1 MPKLVDV
8 ENIGLIE
15 VPDDMGENE
24 LLEFVGTLD
33 QGALPAAGNALMREG
48 GRMTGGAMMGLTRV
62 GLEEPAPLIS
72 AAQAESPAAMAAYER
87 RQAAWEK
94 RVKEVSPEETM
105 ARAAMLEASPTF
117 QMGKA
122 LQEGAKEAFPVN
134 PLREEDFLTQ
144 VASGLGSLPVS
155 MVPGVGQAAYAF
167 RTGEDAAQ
175 RAGQFYDVKIAQALA
190 EGNIAEVNR
199 LQAEKPTKQYQAAF
213 YTAPIGGLTE
223 RVVGAV
229 PAINQALAGKVG
241 KNLLDDIFK
250 PLLGEAGQEG
260 LEQGLGNAVAQ
271 KTYNPDQKLS
281 EGVYDSTSI
290 GGTVGGLVGLVT
302 GGAGRY
308 GRVRRMSQIQ
318 EQRLVEGPTPGGQR
332 LQEIIDRQAAGVAA
346 IGGDPNLP
354 LPNATATLAGI
365 NSGGAP
371 SGPFRVTPPVTGGA
385 PDDEAKIP
393 DIALETDV
401 TDEEIATAVAPE
413 TPAAA
418 ETPADPEEV
427 QPLTIEET
435 NEYNTIIDFLDGRSA
450 FDTLEDDQWDRFND
464 LSFRVREL
472 EDAGFEFDEATGWTK
487 PGVVTQEAVPV
498 SKEPALN
505 PEEYSDYVNLLRREA
520 EAEGGDNSAEFGFGE
535 KQALTL
541 YRTKIATGVAP
552 TAPAEVPVTPSE
564 TPTVP
569 AAVTPAPGVAATAQ
583 NQPLTIE
590 ETQEFNGI
598 NSAIGNKG
606 IYSALNEE
614 EQARYNYLNH
624 RRLGLFRVIT
634 PKEVAAAPVNPEKIR
649 ARMQQRPARP
659 TPAPATPTTSRT
671 FPFQNRT
678 VDGMIDRDTGDIV
691 TFAKSIAGTPVER
704 GSQPKYTVK
713 IDQDVSIDAQSEVAL
728 DKALQRIS
736 PGAPVRVFRNA
747 GKGVTLDFNKP
758 GPVTPTPT
766 PPTRTVVLTPGAVT
780 VTQTPA
786 AAPAPTPT
794 PAPSTISDENQTL
807 LKNIGI
813 TAKANADGTISLI
826 GRTFDWRNDI
836 KEFGGRFADKS
847 WRISADGFGKF
858 IERARPSA
866 ATAVGQPGGRPAY
879 VADSGLRK
887 LRADADNRPDRSG
900 LDGGVGNYVGED
912 TQQLI
917 RQGEAFGIPSVVI
930 DEQIEDVAL
939 MAQAFRQKR
948 PLFMLSSAPGTGK
961 TFVLGAAIRELRRSG
976 ANKIVYVTLRKE
988 LITQIKQDLKDYG
1001 IGDVEF
1007 ITYAEMKDRPAKA
1020 SDVLIFDEAHAIK
1033 NLSGDGS
1040 EQAKKAQEWMSQ
1052 TKFPV
1057 LSTATPF
1064 ENPVQAAYLASTG
1077 IFEPFGG
1084 FKNFALAYGATSV
1097 NIGNDTILVWRR
1109 TNTSNADQV
1118 AARNFFKKEGIF
1130 TARKTRLP
1138 KDQVDSRLVKV
1149 TADSQYTK
1157 MYRAF
1162 EKAVEENKGS
1172 LAGFSKAW
1180 IKNFQKRI
1188 LEASKIAI
1196 AINEA
1201 SNALKAGRWPIV
1213 FVETKA
1219 ERKIDIP
1226 RLLDL
1231 EDQWRREADLARR
1244 MGEKIPSRSIF
1255 GLPPMGITDV
1265 LASFMEETGISVI
1278 EIPSAEDTI
1287 KAKFGEDNVA
1297 IFTGSVTPAKAQKN
1311 LDKWRGNKPMVLV
1324 ATMAKGGTGLS
1335 LHDKTGNHQTT
1346 QINVNLPWT
1355 ATQVEQ
1361 VSLRSARYGLKGIA
1375 QMQWLFADNIPF
1387 DRELAQRVGSRMA
1400 DMGALVHGELPTT
1413 AASIQNWNF
1422 EDDSFSEANAD
1433 QADKNDLIKQE
1444 TAVTPPAAPT
1454 PPVAPTPAAPTATA
1468 PKKRYKA
1475 REWAFKGDIL
1485 DDIIDSGGVMS
1496 KSQANKEGRLE
1507 RIKDLYDDAPR
1518 LDAYFNK
1525 IFAGRSRGTTSG
1537 NLPDQLLAELAY
1549 ENPGKYGD
1557 MSVSEFWAEV
1567 DKAARGRKGDV
1578 AAAKQE
1584 AKAAAAGAEEAMG
1597 LDAFLQAQDDAFV
1610 DAQTEGMQSAGEPDG
1625 PIQISV
1631 GSLALGDKF
1640 SVQGEQF
1647 EVTVVTPDGGYTIRD
1662 GEKFGVQLLT
1672 EYDTLFVDE
1681 PPDSGGGDVFEF
1693 PTEGPAPTERK
1704 PRLAAGQNQ
1713 GDLISSTQVE
1723 DFALVGEKGVDLEA
1737 RKQKAQAAA
1746 RAAAEA
1752 KAAQEKAQNQMDFG
1766 QSALDAID
1774 QITRNIDENQY
1785 SDPLLLTPLAKLALQ
1800 IAKGLIRA
1808 GMAIDRAIR
1817 QAVAQARESYPNDPV
1832 NDTQLSNQLIGL
1844 MPDQPSQDVS
1854 SADTSLAQIPAVF
1867 KSKIFVPRGKNL
1879 DIGAGKFDLGKEYL
1893 ESERGVEESVPFDPF
1908 NRSVESNRAAVDR
1921 LQSGEQFGTTTV
1933 PNVLNVIAEAP
1944 ARDNVILQAAQALEP
1959 NGVAYFQIYEG
1970 DRSGNGRRTSRGFQN
1985 NKKTSDYVAEV
1996 RKHFRDVRT
2005 SGNIIVASNPKA
2017 SGRVSFW
2024 QLSSDLSGPTV
2035 RLTPSLDG
2043 LSDAV
2048 AEVSDAIAQFVESIT
2063 PKAGI
2068 TEGPTPEESA
2078 RRVLETLT
2086 NLASVA
2092 IRAGIQSASRWATGL
2107 QMKLSPALQYA
2118 WDRAQGSTAE
2128 PTPEVIA
2135 DVATLP
2141 ERATSSDFGMIYST
2155 PGKPVTTKRG
2165 AYEDTVAGRRSRT
2178 PEVQSAGIQ
2187 LAVDTFN
2194 EAGVKFRQVGD
2205 ALFAPVDGV
2214 EQEAAGRKLIEVAKA
2229 KIAEAKKQ
2237 GRSDTIAELI
2247 QSLRN
2252 HFGVSEAFSPDT
2264 RDELYLIGQSEASQF
2279 GINLASLRASVKD
2292 FVAMARNVRGF
2303 LTSAIYDNFNGES
2316 VKGVMDKIMTEFRG
2330 QFTEAEIQKIVGEK
2344 PELQQMLN
2352 RFGVLAL
2359 ADTGGRV
2366 YRTVQARLTTKKPTT
2381 QKAKE
2386 QREIENEAIEQIIRN
2401 ALALG
2406 VTEPAQ
2412 PANRKLTADERLAL
2426 MTRPGTQAKVQK
2438 ATEDAVKEAEFNAG
2452 WNVMMASAAGDEEL
2466 LGQYRDA
2473 MAAEEDPDPEAI
2485 EEGLDLPKYAHWRTI
2500 RDGFL
2505 NYSPTTLK
2513 LAQDVIRGRFKGT
2526 QFGPKKVAPPA
2537 PAKIDLARLVQSPN
2551 AEMSRVIGEQLAAIE
2566 GVMDLAGAS
2575 PEAKARVMQMI
2586 TANVGSQVQLARQR
2600 VLNNFLEVKAK
2611 VGPTTA
2617 SARLQRLINAGITED
2632 KRYQSEPTRKL
2643 LKRVA
2648 KTYLKADELSGM
2660 ATRPRAEKLA
2670 FLTGKLNQITAAEKL
2685 TDEWMQGAVWTY
2697 LTERMMEAENA
2708 VVSQI
2713 VGAKDVSFDPA
2724 LPKTDAQLAADRAKA
2739 VERLAGGIR
2748 AGLLDQRIAE
2758 SVAKNPALQRL
2769 VPKMS
2774 DLVKRALNT
2783 PQAGQAKLA
2792 QTFSEALLAELAID
2806 QALADKTGIALAK
2819 AFEVKFERARIQAL
2833 DKAVKNLTPKQREE
2847 VGPGTPLWQ
2856 KIEQFVNA
2864 GGMNSATL
2872 LQSIAKKSGWKIPTD
2887 EEVSRFRDLARLEQE
2902 LSTATEKE
2910 INAGITDDIKAA
2922 MNEAKRLD
2930 IMRELQMRWAR
2941 MTMPIRGNKQNLA
2954 RAAKEY
2960 GSANTLLKFGFIT
2973 KQLIDVATQMFI
2985 YTPSRATA
2993 TAIQRFTTSRD
3004 PSRTLRLWKDVSNTL
3019 EDAYKARFDALD
3031 MAYKS
3036 AIQAAKG
3043 RAEKDTIMG
3052 LQTGMRALDRLKA
3065 QADEYAK
3072 KGNYAQA
3079 TVLRIIGIAQ
3089 LSYRFASSLDAFQG
3103 VLAEQQEIGAWTES
3117 QLRLQGMAPA
3127 EARKAAKIIMG
3138 DALAEYALAQ
3148 ALIGDDP
3155 NIAPKDRSAA
3165 AWNVVR
3171 ARQYQRIATA
3181 GLDAGDIKG
3190 ITQNLRSTIGWNV
3203 EEEGGPGGVIGQAMK
3218 STGKILSRIGIP
3230 DLLGM
3235 FSNAVAIGVNRGFT
3249 FAGGGFVP
3257 GVFEG
3262 SAWYKTETD
3271 KVQRKIEAA
3280 TGLGLSGL
3288 FVGLVLS
3295 GALRVFTHW
3304 PDDKE
3309 EADLWEREGH
3319 KPNTMELDLPGG
3331 KILRVSLSTGPFQF
3345 VRPALAAV
3353 GELQYQQA
3361 RRDRLNQKAG
3371 AAAKKK
3377 GLKFEPRELTAM
3389 DIVSALGY
3397 GAWSAIAQ
3405 GRTTSGL
3412 IGAGTYRGTADVGK
3426 IAAATVSPLIPFG
3439 PLMREATAMS
3449 GAQFNPKDQTFINL
3463 LAPTPWSGKVDR
3475 NFLGD
3480 PVGTPRA
3487 TERIMSILT
3496 GGTAIVGGEDP
3507 DRAYQVLAKTGWTP
3521 ATPQSNKFFQFGR
3534 VQRQATPEE
3543 LTRMQEVRAVELKT
3557 RISQLDPATATKRQ
3571 LDRIEDIANAKS
3583 KKAVGIR

>member
-1 MPKLVDV
+1 MPRIV
-8 ENIGLIE
+8 EIPGVAELSF
-15 VPDDMGENE
+15 PDDLSEDEMLVQTRKFYEQSK
-24 LLEFVGTLD
+24 
-33 QGALPAAGNALMREG
+33 QGAIGAASSATVREPARLVGGSMKAAARVADWLQPAAEMAIGM
-48 GRMTGGAMMGLTRV
+48 
-62 GLEEPAPLIS
+62 APWQL
-72 AAQAESPAAMAAYER
+72 AESEWPLPGD
-87 RQAAWEK
+87 QAPDEK
-94 RVKEVSPEETM
+94 QAPIPPEET
-105 ARAAMLEASPTF
+105 ALY
-117 QMGKA
+117 KA
-122 LQEGAKEAFPVN
+122 GESLQRGAEKMFPVN
-134 PLREEDFLTQ
+134 PLRADDFLTQ
-144 VASGLGSLPVS
+144 VGSGIGSIPTSVVPYLGQIIYAGATGEEAAEKAGRFYDNKIAEAMAAGNGAEASRLQEEKKFQQKVQFGLGAGLGYATERFMGV
-155 MVPGVGQAAYAF
+155 VPGLKQITEGGGKLIPELAPGQVV
-167 RTGEDAAQ
+167 E
-175 RAGQFYDVKIAQALA
+175 
-190 EGNIAEVNR
+190 N
-199 LQAEKPTKQYQAAF
+199 TKK
-213 YTAPIGGLTE
+213 
-223 RVVGAV
+223 
-229 PAINQALAGKVG
+229 LAGYFAKQGAKTTVG
-241 KNLLDDIFK
+241 EF
-250 PLLGEAGQEG
+250 AQEG
-260 LEQGLGNAVAQ
+260 LEQAGGNLGE
-271 KTYNPDQKLS
+271 KLYNPEVEFLD
-281 EGVYDSTSI
+281 GVAEASGV
-290 GGTVGGLVGLVT
+290 GGTVGATTSIPLALLGSKL
-302 GGAGRY
+302 RKN
-308 GRVRRMSQIQ
+308 
-318 EQRLVEGPTPGGQR
+318 RLDRIKEFRDTRLAEGPLSVQQVNEINNRIVSGQPLTEGEPGAFLSLLSDDPATQSS
-332 LQEIIDRQAAGVAA
+332 V
-346 IGGDPNLP
+346 GGNNAEL

-365 NSGGAP
+365 NSGGPP
-371 SGPFRVTPPVTGGA
+371 SGPIKLVPPGGNVVTVGANAVTPEEVSI
-385 PDDEAKIP
+385 IP

-401 TDEEIATAVAPE
+401 ADEEIATAVAPE
-413 TPAAA
+413 TVAASETSVSTTPITPAAA
-418 ETPADPEEV
+418 TEV
-427 QPLTIEET
+427 
-435 NEYNTIIDFLDGRSA
+435 
-450 FDTLEDDQWDRFND
+450 
-464 LSFRVREL
+464 
-472 EDAGFEFDEATGWTK
+472 
-487 PGVVTQEAVPV
+487 
-498 SKEPALN
+498 
-505 PEEYSDYVNLLRREA
+505 
-520 EAEGGDNSAEFGFGE
+520 
-535 KQALTL
+535 
-541 YRTKIATGVAP
+541 
-552 TAPAEVPVTPSE
+552 
-564 TPTVP
+564 
-569 AAVTPAPGVAATAQ
+569 
-583 NQPLTIE
+583 QPLTIE
-590 ETQEFNGI
+590 ETQEFLATFD
-598 NSAIGNKG
+598 AIGEG
-606 IYSALNEE
+606 SAYDILNEE
-614 EQARYNYLNH
+614 EIARFEDLYSRIRQLQNAGFQFNDAN
-624 RRLGLFRVIT
+624 GWVKVDTTAGIQPAFAATPQEPTPFRVAPDFRYTIT
-634 PKEVAAAPVNPEKIR
+634 EAPNYGFSPLLYEDADFELERLQTQAERGRLTAEGFAQSEIGMRMNSGQMSGVNIGLRSDPVGTIVALRAALV
-649 ARMQQRPARP
+649 
-659 TPAPATPTTSRT
+659 PAPAATP
-671 FPFQNRT
+671 
-678 VDGMIDRDTGDIV
+678 
-691 TFAKSIAGTPVER
+691 AATP
-704 GSQPKYTVK
+704 
-713 IDQDVSIDAQSEVAL
+713 
-728 DKALQRIS
+728 
-736 PGAPVRVFRNA
+736 
-747 GKGVTLDFNKP
+747 
-758 GPVTPTPT
+758 
-766 PPTRTVVLTPGAVT
+766 
-780 VTQTPA
+780 TPA
-786 AAPAPTPT
+786 AAPKPT
-794 PAPSTISDENQTL
+794 PAPSPAIANQTVGNGKYGALLVKDLFAQQPDYAMWLVRSTRSATPGSRQRQVGDYINSLPEYQNAVTEERAKAEAILTDENQTFL
-807 LKNIGI
+807 AGLKINARQNPDGSI
-813 TAKANADGTISLI
+813 TLRGKTYDRKEELTNAGGRYSQTGNDKFYTISAAGL
-826 GRTFDWRNDI
+826 GQ
-836 KEFGGRFADKS
+836 
-847 WRISADGFGKF
+847 F
-858 IERARPSA
+858 IERSR
-866 ATAVGQPGGRPAY
+866 
-879 VADSGLRK
+879 ADSGAAGGQRSSGPAYSRDVELRK
-887 LRADADNRPDRSG
+887 LREDADNRPDRSG
-900 LDGGVGNYVGED
+900 LEGGVDNYLGVE
-912 TQQLI
+912 TQELI
-917 RQGEAFGIPSVVI
+917 RQGEEFGIPREVG
-930 DEQIEDVAL
+930 DEQIEDAAL
-939 MAQAFRQKR
+939 MVQAFATDR
-948 PLFMLSSAPGTGK
+948 PFFMLSSAPGTGK
-961 TFVLGAAIRELRRSG
+961 TFVLGAGIR
-976 ANKIVYVTLRKE
+976 
-988 LITQIKQDLKDYG
+988 
-1001 IGDVEF
+1001 
-1007 ITYAEMKDRPAKA
+1007 EMKDRFARKIIYVTLNRGLIKQIQQDLKA
-1020 SDVLIFDEAHAIK
+1020 YNIGDVKFITYSEMKDLPVEESDVIIFDEAHAIK
-1033 NLSGDGS
+1033 NLAGSGS
-1040 EQAKKAQEWMSQ
+1040 EQAKKAQEWILK
-1052 TKFPV
+1052 TKFPIF
-1057 LSTATPF
+1057 STATPF
-1064 ENPVQAAYLASTG
+1064 ENPTQTAYLLNTG
-1077 IFEPFGG
+1077 IFNSFNGDY
-1084 FKNFALAYGATSV
+1084 KQFAAAYGAAPIKGEGGQVVRT
-1097 NIGNDTILVWRR
+1097 VWLPTK
-1109 TNTSNADQV
+1109 TNEQDQI
-1118 AARNFFKKEGIF
+1118 AARNFFRKEGIF

-1138 KDQVDSRLVKV
+1138 AEQVDSRLVPIKGDEEW
-1149 TADSQYTK
+1149 TNTYNAFAAEAEAQKSSLDGTEK
-1157 MYRAF
+1157 M
-1162 EKAVEENKGS
+1162 
-1172 LAGFSKAW
+1172 W
-1180 IKNFQKRI
+1180 IINYKKRL
-1188 LEASKIAI
+1188 LEASKIKNAI
-1196 AINEA
+1196 SEA
-1201 SNALKAGRWPIV
+1201 RRALSAERWPII

-1219 ERKIDIP
+1219 ERSIDIQEQL
-1226 RLLDL
+1226 RLQEQFKRAKAIAERTGGDRPKRSDYKGLLSDGIINVL
-1231 EDQWRREADLARR
+1231 EA
-1244 MGEKIPSRSIF
+1244 
-1255 GLPPMGITDV
+1255 T
-1265 LASFMEETGISVI
+1265 MERIGTTVIS
-1278 EIPSAEDTI
+1278 IPSAEDVI
-1287 KAKFGEDNVA
+1287 KNEIGANDVA
-1297 IFTGSVTPAKAQKN
+1297 IFTGSVPDNRAQKN
-1311 LDKWRGNKPMVLV
+1311 LDLWRGDKPMVLV

-1335 LHDKTGNHQTT
+1335 LHDKTGAHPTT

-1355 ATQVEQ
+1355 ASQVEQ
-1361 VSLRSARYGLKGIA
+1361 VSLRSARYGLRGKA
-1375 QMQWLFADNIPF
+1375 QMMWLFADNIPF
-1387 DRELAQRVGSRMA
+1387 ERELATRVGGRMR
-1400 DMGALVHGELPTT
+1400 DMGALVQGEVGAT
-1413 AASIQNWNF
+1413 ATNIKNFNF
-1422 EDDSFSEANAD
+1422 EDESFSEANA
-1433 QADKNDLIKQE
+1433 AEAAKKDLTKVE
-1444 TAVTPPAAPT
+1444 PKVT
-1454 PPVAPTPAAPTATA
+1454 PPVAPVTPTPAAPTATA

-1475 REWAFKGDIL
+1475 REWASKGDIL
-1485 DDIIDSGGVMS
+1485 DDIISLGGVMS
-1496 KSQANKEGRLE
+1496 KSQAKKDKRLE
-1507 RIKDLYDDAPR
+1507 KIQSLYDDAPR
-1518 LDAYFNK
+1518 LDPYFNK
-1525 IFAGRSRGTTSG
+1525 IFAGRKRGEGSR
-1537 NLPDQLLAELAY
+1537 NQPDVLLQELAM

-1557 MSVSEFWAEV
+1557 MTVAEFWAEV
-1567 DKAARGRKGDV
+1567 EKAARGRKGDV
-1578 AAAKQE
+1578 AAAKEE
-1584 AKAAAAGAEEAMG
+1584 AKAAEEGAAEAEG
-1597 LDAFLQAQDDAFV
+1597 LDAFLQAQDEAFV
-1610 DAQTEGMQSAGEPDG
+1610 DAQTEGMQNAGSPDG
-1625 PIQISV
+1625 PVQISV
-1631 GSLALGDKF
+1631 GSLAMGDRF
-1640 SVQGEQF
+1640 FVQGELF
-1647 EVTVVTPDGGYTIRD
+1647 EVTSVTPDGQYTIRD
-1662 GEKFGVQLLT
+1662 GEKFGVQQLT
-1672 EYDTLFVDE
+1672 ENDTLFVDKE
-1681 PPDSGGGDVFEF
+1681 PIRAAAAKFLPE
-1693 PTEGPAPTERK
+1693 EAAPAQL
-1704 PRLAAGQNQ
+1704 PRLGAMQRQ
-1713 GDLISSTQVE
+1713 GDLLSGQSE
-1723 DFALVGEKGVDLEA
+1723 AFALVGEKGVDYEK
-1737 RKQKAQAAA
+1737 KQREAQAAA

-1752 KAAQEKAQNQMDFG
+1752 KAAQEKAQTQMD
-1766 QSALDAID
+1766 
-1774 QITRNIDENQY
+1774 
-1785 SDPLLLTPLAKLALQ
+1785 
-1800 IAKGLIRA
+1800 
-1808 GMAIDRAIR
+1808 
-1817 QAVAQARESYPNDPV
+1817 
-1832 NDTQLSNQLIGL
+1832 
-1844 MPDQPSQDVS
+1844 
-1854 SADTSLAQIPAVF
+1854 
-1867 KSKIFVPRGKNL
+1867 
-1879 DIGAGKFDLGKEYL
+1879 LG
-1893 ESERGVEESVPFDPF
+1893 
-1908 NRSVESNRAAVDR
+1908 N
-1921 LQSGEQFGTTTV
+1921 
-1933 PNVLNVIAEAP
+1933 
-1944 ARDNVILQAAQALEP
+1944 
-1959 NGVAYFQIYEG
+1959 
-1970 DRSGNGRRTSRGFQN
+1970 
-1985 NKKTSDYVAEV
+1985 
-1996 RKHFRDVRT
+1996 
-2005 SGNIIVASNPKA
+2005 
-2017 SGRVSFW
+2017 
-2024 QLSSDLSGPTV
+2024 
-2035 RLTPSLDG
+2035 
-2043 LSDAV
+2043 AV

-2068 TEGPTPEESA
+2068 TEGPTPEQSA
-2078 RRVLETLT
+2078 RRVLEALT
-2086 NLASVA
+2086 NLASKA
-2092 IRAGIQSASRWATGL
+2092 ILAGIRSASRWAAGL

-2118 WDRAQGSTAE
+2118 WDRAQGSTVE

-2141 ERATSSDFGMIYST
+2141 ERANSSDFGMIYST

-2187 LAVDTFN
+2187 LAVDAFN

-2205 ALFAPVDGV
+2205 TLFAPVEGV
-2214 EQEAAGRKLIEVAKA
+2214 DQEEAGRKLIEVAKK
-2229 KIAEAKKQ
+2229 KIEEAKKQ

-2303 LTSAIYDNFNGES
+2303 LTSAIYANFNGES

-2366 YRTVQARLTTKKPTT
+2366 YRAVQARLTKKKPTT

-2386 QREIENEAIEQIIRN
+2386 QREIENEAIEQIIQN
-2401 ALALG
+2401 ALDLG
-2406 VTEPAQ
+2406 VTEPVQ
-2412 PANRKLTADERLAL
+2412 PPNRKLTADERLAL

-2438 ATEDAVKEAEFNAG
+2438 ATEDAVKQAEFNAG
-2452 WNVMMASAAGDEEL
+2452 WAVMMASAAGNEEL
-2466 LGQYRDA
+2466 STQYQEAKDA
-2473 MAAEEDPDPEAI
+2473 GEEPDPEAI

-2600 VLNNFLEVKAK
+2600 VLNNFLDVKVKAAPI
-2611 VGPTTA
+2611 GA
-2617 SARLQRLINAGITED
+2617 SERLQRLINAGIIEDPRYKGDKTVELLKRVARKYITTQEFKEIATTDQAQKLPALTAKFNAIVSSENLTDEWMQGAVWTYLTERLQEAEKEITGRFFD
-2632 KRYQSEPTRKL
+2632 LTPKPEPTTAGERLRKLINAGIANDPRYQSEPTRKL

-2648 KTYLKADELSGM
+2648 KTYLTADELSGI

-2774 DLVKRALNT
+2774 DLVKRVLNT

-2792 QTFSEALLAELAID
+2792 QAFSEALLAELAID

-2819 AFEVKFERARIQAL
+2819 AFEAKFERARIQAL
-2833 DKAVKNLTPKQREE
+2833 DKAVKNLTPKQREDA
-2847 VGPGTPLWQ
+2847 GPGTPLWQ

-2864 GGMNSATL
+2864 GGMNSAAL
-2872 LQSIAKKSGWKIPTD
+2872 LQNIAKKSGWKIPTD

-2902 LSTATEKE
+2902 LSTATEEE

-2922 MNEAKRLD
+2922 MNEGKRMD
-2930 IMRELQMRWAR
+2930 VMRELQMRWAR

-3004 PSRTLRLWKDVSNTL
+3004 PNRTLRLWKDVSTTL

-3072 KGNYAQA
+3072 KGNHAQA

-3148 ALIGDDP
+3148 ALIGDNP

-3257 GVFEG
+3257 GAFEG